1 MLFGAHVEKEIHSYV
16 RGATIWSVDAAGRD
30 VQHSGAK
37 AQKHTHKLSY
47 LIM

>member
-1 MLFGAHVEKEIHSYV
+1 MLFGAHVERKIRPYV
-16 RGATIWSVDAAGRD
+16 KRAIVWSVDAAGRD